1 MAITELRNDEAG
13 YMGRKRAYGEGEI
26 RIGKALYLSEDIYS
40 MGFMSQ
46 IRDDVMTKY
55 LDIQSGKL
63 IETDEEVEHRLGD
76 EDKDLEPTKE
86 NYKPLRNINN
96 GLQAD
101 NNEEEDAYE
110 RVMKEQIE
118 LQNL

>member
-1 MAITELRNDEAG
+1 
-13 YMGRKRAYGEGEI
+13 
-26 RIGKALYLSEDIYS
+26 

-63 IETDEEVEHRLGD
+63 IETEEEVEHRLGD

>member
-1 MAITELRNDEAG
+1 
-13 YMGRKRAYGEGEI
+13 
-26 RIGKALYLSEDIYS
+26 